1 MKNFRTEFELEKS
14 EFTINY
20 SGKTLLAGS
29 CFAQEMGLR
38 MNHAGFQT
46 NLNSHGILFNP
57 ISIKNS
63 LEDIIKCKTY
73 TEKDLLQFDN
83 LWHSFNHHGSFSG
96 TDISTVLNNINSSIR
111 QAHKDLLEADTLIVT
126 FGSAWV
132 YEWAE
137 NGKIVAN
144 CHKVPQQNFNRR
156 KLGVNEIISE
166 LSSVLDR
173 IADLNPSIKV
183 ILTISP
189 VRYLKEGFVEN
200 NWSKATLNI
209 AVHELIRRFDFTSYF
224 PAYELVIDDLRDYRF
239 YAEDMVHP
247 SKQAVDY
254 VWNKFAAVYFSES
267 TLAIINKVERIKR
280 ASQHRPLHADSPQA
294 KDFQEK
300 LIKEKEEL
308 KSQYPFL
315 EI

>member
-1 MKNFRTEFELEKS
+1 MESFRTEFKLERSDSSIKHS
-14 EFTINY
+14 
-20 SGKTLLAGS
+20 SKTLLIGS

-38 MNHAGFQT
+38 MKTAGFQT

-73 TEKDLLQFDN
+73 AEKDLYHYAN

-96 TDISTVLNNINSSIR
+96 TDVHNVLENINSTIR
-111 QAHKDLLEADTLIVT
+111 LAHKDLLNTDTLILT
-126 FGSAWV
+126 FGSAWI

-137 NGKIVAN
+137 SGKVVAN
-144 CHKVPQQNFNRR
+144 CHKVPQRYFNKR

-166 LSSVLDR
+166 LSSAFDR
-173 IADLNPSIKV
+173 ITDLNPRIKI

-209 AVHELIRRFDFTSYF
+209 AVHELIRRFDCTSYF

-239 YAEDMVHP
+239 YKEDMTHP

-254 VWNKFAAVYFSES
+254 VWGRFASVYFSES
-267 TLAIINKVERIKR
+267 TLDIITKVERIKK
-280 ASQHRPLHADSPQA
+280 ATQHRTLHAESPQSIG
-294 KDFQEK
+294 FQEK
-300 LIKEKEEL
+300 ILKEKEEL